1 MEIMHT
7 VLLENDIV
15 LVLVRI
21 RNWDAKICLPNGGR
35 ALGCSELTFNFINL
49 VLAHCG
55 FFARN
60 IGAWKI
66 KMPTVKR
73 PFGLSTH
80 FLAKIRNGPRMPM
93 GVWAKLHGKKK
104 TALGNFGLQC
114 FSRVIHENQQVCFG
128 SGTNLWSCFWWL
140 FCLYVKT
147 NWCLS
152 VSPFS
157 ESNFTTSSN
166 TCASSCALLAI

>member
-7 VLLENDIV
+7 VLFENDIV

-35 ALGCSELTFNFINL
+35 ALGCSELTFNLINL

-55 FFARN
+55 FLQEKSEPGRS
-60 IGAWKI
+60 
-66 KMPTVKR
+66 R
-73 PFGLSTH
+73 CQLSNDRLPLHTL
-80 FLAKIRNGPRMPM
+80 LAEIRNGPRMSM
-93 GVWAKLHGKKK
+93 GVWAKLHRKKEK
-104 TALGNFGLQC
+104 ALGKFGLQC
-114 FSRVIHENQQVCFG
+114 FPRVIHENQQVCFG

-157 ESNFTTSSN
+157 ESNFTTLSN
-166 TCASSCALLAI
+166 TCGSCALLAI